1 MAALPNRCFSFAP
14 LQSLSARRNGA
25 KEVIH
30 DAGFFFSFFLF
41 IPPIQIQ
48 TALRMRSERGLGP
61 LLVGF
66 LLLMTPEVMDGS
78 NRSFDKLE
86 LRVYI

>member
-1 MAALPNRCFSFAP
+1 MML
-14 LQSLSARRNGA
+14 
-25 KEVIH
+25 V
-30 DAGFFFSFFLF
+30 FFFFFFL
-41 IPPIQIQ
+41 PPIQTQ